1 VTDPARRGPRKT
13 GGPGAGPV
21 VVAVGGGHGLAA
33 TLRAIRRYT
42 DHVTAVV
49 SVADDGGSSGRL
61 RELLGIIPPGDL
73 RKCLVALAEPG
84 SRLAGAFEYRFGE
97 DEPAGHE
104 LAGHS
109 LGNLLLAGLMDGSDP
124 IAALDEAC
132 RLLGVR
138 GRVLPAT
145 VEPVT
150 LKAEAAGGPVAGQ
163 VAVMG
168 TDRIRSVS
176 LVPDDPEAPADV
188 VAALAAADQIVL
200 GPGSL
205 FTSVLAAL
213 AVPAVRESIAGS
225 PAATVYVCNLRPQD
239 PETEGFDVGRH
250 LDALLAHGVRVD
262 VIVCDT
268 TAVAL
273 GTVSVP
279 VVDVPLARPNGLA
292 HDPGRL
298 AAVLGDLAGC

>member
-1 VTDPARRGPRKT
+1 M
-13 GGPGAGPV
+13 
-21 VVAVGGGHGLAA
+21 VAVGGGHGLAA
-33 TLRAIRRYT
+33 TLRAVRRYT
-42 DHVTAVV
+42 EHVTAVV

-61 RELLGIIPPGDL
+61 RELLGIVPPGDL
-73 RKCLVALAEPG
+73 RKCLVALAETG
-84 SRLAGAFEYRFGE
+84 SRLAEAFEYRFAE
-97 DEPAGHE
+97 DE

-109 LGNLLLAGLMDGSDP
+109 LGNLLLAGLMDGSEP
-124 IAALDEAC
+124 IGALDEAC

-145 VEPVT
+145 LEPVM
-150 LKAEAAGGPVAGQ
+150 LKAEADSGPVAGQ

-176 LVPDDPEAPADV
+176 LVPADPEAPVEV
-188 VAALAAADQIVL
+188 VSALGEADQIVL

-213 AVPAVRESIAGS
+213 AVPAARDGVAESSAS
-225 PAATVYVCNLRPQD
+225 SVYVCNLRPQV

-250 LDALLAHGVRVD
+250 LDALLGHGVRVD
-262 VIVCDT
+262 TVVCDT
-268 TAVAL
+268 TAMAL
-273 GTVSVP
+273 GAVSVP

-298 AAVLGDLAGC
+298 ARVLADLAGW